1 MVPVFTVLTEPVR
14 VLCQQGSPW
23 DRLIEAL
30 DWTLEHLGLDGHGDG
45 QRRHRRLDALMGN
58 IYDGT
63 ISDLFS
69 LYHHHHHHRF
79 LGWHG
84 KTKI

>member
-30 DWTLEHLGLDGHGDG
+30 DWTLEHLGLDGHGDE

-58 IYDGT
+58 IIRRDNRGPFQL
-63 ISDLFS
+63 ISPSSSSVPWLA
-69 LYHHHHHHRF
+69 
-79 LGWHG
+79 W
-84 KTKI
+84 